1 MKGEC
6 SQCKNP
12 LTFENASRVV
22 AKTGYGR
29 CRSCENE
36 HTKGRSRTLGGRYT
50 YGRSQAKFNNHKW
63 ELSFQQYAAI
73 VASGRC
79 FYCGNPL
86 PTAAAGLDRK
96 DNGDYSWDSV
106 LPCWGKQPRAAG
118 PRGCNEIKSG
128 DVAPILQFA
137 RRWYEKYKKL
147 PTEQD
152 FLDKLQEFEVERDK
166 AFEIISKLEVE
177 EVKKLRRAKS
187 VPEGLAELRH
197 VRDKVIK
204 APGTRP

>member
-6 SQCKNP
+6 SQCKEP
-12 LTFENASRVV
+12 LTLENASLVV
-22 AKTGYGR
+22 ARTGYGR

-50 YGRSQAKFNNHKW
+50 YGRSQAKFNKHKW

-79 FYCGNPL
+79 FYCGSSL

-96 DNGDYSWDSV
+96 DNRDYSYDSV
-106 LPCWGKQPRAAG
+106 LPCCGKQPRAAG
-118 PRGCNEIKSG
+118 PRGCNETKSG
-128 DVAPILQFA
+128 DIAPILQFA
-137 RRWYEKYKKL
+137 RRWYEKYNKL

-152 FLDKLQEFEVERDK
+152 FIRKVQEFEAERD
-166 AFEIISKLEVE
+166 AVLAVVSGLNSKELTTL
-177 EVKKLRRAKS
+177 KRAKS
-187 VPEGLAELRH
+187 VREGLIQLKH
-197 VRDKVIK
+197 KKV
-204 APGTRP
+204 PSSN

>member
-6 SQCKNP
+6 SQCKQP
-12 LTFENASRVV
+12 LTFENASRSV

-29 CRSCENE
+29 CRPCENQ

-63 ELSFQQYAAI
+63 ELSFQQYVAI
-73 VASGRC
+73 VASGKC
-79 FYCGNPL
+79 FYCDSPL

-106 LPCWGKQPRAAG
+106 FPCCGKQPRAAG
-118 PRGCNEIKSG
+118 PRGCNETKSG
-128 DVAPILQFA
+128 DIAPILQFA
-137 RRWYEKYKKL
+137 RRWYEKHNKL

-152 FLDKLQEFEVERDK
+152 FVGKVQEFEAERDIVFK
-166 AFEIISKLEVE
+166 VISGMCLEEIKILK
-177 EVKKLRRAKS
+177 RAKS
-187 VPEGLAELRH
+187 VREGLEKTSSRSLIRF
-197 VRDKVIK
+197 I
-204 APGTRP
+204 T